1 MNVDSI
7 KLEALEAALVRFA
20 ENLAERGLITFRQA
34 ACVFVGI
41 DETNA
46 FIPGEHE
53 PEYDPYDD
61 SPDWLLVMERE
72 MVDRMLSIEAR
83 IELLS
88 SFSEADLVWWFE
100 EAEDDYDSEREAE
113 AERRMG
119 C

>member
-20 ENLAERGLITFRQA
+20 EGLAERGLITFRQA

-61 SPDWLLVMERE
+61 APDWLLVMEKE
-72 MVDRMLSIEAR
+72 MAERMVALEQR
-83 IELLS
+83 IETLS
-88 SFSEADLVWWFE
+88 DLSDRDLVWWFE
-100 EAEDDYDSEREAE
+100 EAEDDYDAERISE